1 MNVGLLIS
9 TKFIIWRNMKLFSW
23 RDKIDF
29 FSVLDESIW
38 FCFLFYTN
46 DFHTRLKMSSYI
58 CELRVWG
65 LWILISKFQY
75 FNFNWTNNILCFKS
89 NWFDLKLKILNLV
102 WFQEIILLYFQSIF
116 SCGTPKILFGKYWN
130 SCFLNDDS

>member
-1 MNVGLLIS
+1 MNVWLLIS

-46 DFHTRLKMSSYI
+46 DFHTRLKMFSYI

-75 FNFNWTNNILCFKS
+75 FNFNWTNNILFQIKLIWSETQNIKFSLISRNYTIVFSKHFFMWHTQNIIWEILKFLFFK
-89 NWFDLKLKILNLV
+89 W
-102 WFQEIILLYFQSIF
+102 W
-116 SCGTPKILFGKYWN
+116 
-130 SCFLNDDS
+130 